1 MGDDGYVTLT
11 RGPASTRAI
20 DIGEIV
26 FDRLEEE
33 GETAIEVNTEVGG
46 DSMTTLF
53 TGTLAVLTGASQEDV
68 NAVLKDLGANYTE
81 SNMTVAE
88 MDRICDQTMRNID
101 KMGGRDDSDNTNLY
115 ITVGLISAL
124 AVLITVPMFIRKK

>member
-11 RGPASTRAI
+11 RGPASTGAI

>member
-11 RGPASTRAI
+11 RGPASTGAI

-81 SNMTVAE
+81 SNMTGAE